1 MRRCAK
7 VLVRMICRTNVRRF
21 GLRIVTAL
29 AAALVFAAA
38 AQACSEADDSATV
51 VVLGNSAAQDG
62 DEAVSGDTAGGVL
75 TSIDSPFAG
84 QSITV
89 YSGRNESLIGPL
101 IKSFEDATGVNVDVR
116 YGNSTDLALLLEIE
130 GLDTPADVFI
140 SQSPGAIEYLSSRGL
155 LALLP
160 ERLTEE
166 VPEILKGDDGDWTGL
181 SGRRRVLVYNTE
193 LVGIEELPLSV
204 LELTAE
210 KYAGRV
216 AIAPANSSFQDFVTL
231 MRTEIGDERTKEWLR
246 GMADNRSPAYAT
258 NSAIVDAVV
267 RGEVDMGLVNH
278 YYMLRY
284 LDESP
289 DAPGANH
296 NFLDDDVGS
305 AVLVTGV
312 GILEDEDLNPAAQAF
327 VEYMLSEKAQ
337 QYYFSQTR
345 EYPVKLELA
354 VPAFLEPL
362 PSVHDARILQFD
374 ELAGGLAATQDLIAQ
389 SGIR

>member
-1 MRRCAK
+1 MK
-7 VLVRMICRTNVRRF
+7 VLGRMIYRAKAHRL
-21 GLRIVTAL
+21 GSQI
-29 AAALVFAAA
+29 AAALLATLLLSAA

-51 VVLGNSAAQDG
+51 VVSGDPVAQEG
-62 DEAVSGDTAGGVL
+62 AEAVSDDAERVVS
-75 TSIDSPFAG
+75 TSVTSPFAG

-101 IKSFEDATGVNVDVR
+101 IQSFEDTTGANVNVR

-130 GLDTPADVFI
+130 GLATPADVFI

-160 ERLTEE
+160 EGLMEE
-166 VPEILKGDDGDWTGL
+166 VPEIFQGDGGDWTGL

-193 LVGIEELPLSV
+193 LVGIEELPSSV

-246 GMADNRSPAYAT
+246 GMAANRSPAYAT

-312 GILEDEDLNPAAQAF
+312 GILEDEDPNPVAQAF

-362 PSVHDARILQFD
+362 PSAHDARILQFD
-374 ELAGGLAATQDLIAQ
+374 ELAGGLAATQDLIEQ

>member
-1 MRRCAK
+1 MLPR
-7 VLVRMICRTNVRRF
+7 V
-21 GLRIVTAL
+21 GAL
-29 AAALVFAAA
+29 GRGSRAAAALLATLTLLFAV
-38 AQACSEADDSATV
+38 QACGGRDDPVALVVSEGAASADASETAPGAPKGVET
-51 VVLGNSAAQDG
+51 NSD
-62 DEAVSGDTAGGVL
+62 VSEL
-75 TSIDSPFAG
+75 AG

-101 IKSFEDATGVNVDVR
+101 VRAFADSTGVDVKVR
-116 YGNSTDLALLLEIE
+116 YGNSTDLALLLEVE
-130 GLDTPADVFI
+130 GLTTPADVFI

-160 ERLTEE
+160 ERLTEQ
-166 VPEILKGDDGDWTGL
+166 VPTVFQSEDGDWTGL

-193 LVGIEELPLSV
+193 LVGIEELPSSV
-204 LELTAE
+204 LELTE
-210 KYAGRV
+210 ERYAGRV
-216 AIAPANSSFQDFVTL
+216 AIAPANSSFQDFVTV
-231 MRTEIGDERTKEWLR
+231 MRTEIGDDRTGEWLR
-246 GMADNRSPAYAT
+246 GMGDNRSPVYAT
-258 NSAIVDAVV
+258 NAAIVDAVV

-312 GILEDEDLNPAAQAF
+312 GILEGESLNPVAQAF
-327 VEYMLSEKAQ
+327 VEYMLSEEAQ

-362 PSVHDARILQFD
+362 PGADDAHTLDF
-374 ELAGGLAATQDLIAQ
+374 EGLGGGLAKTQDLIQQ